1 MITRKIKYKIFLS
14 LFSLGLLVLGGCKE
28 SLPLVESDLDGTWYT
43 DKGISKVDETIWL
56 FRGWSFIYSTDELD
70 RYGGFKSEALRYRNQ
85 FSGVVIKRTEK
96 NGIRVGNANLGV
108 WVLDKDFTSPAVNI
122 LWLSNEN
129 GSNGSDRAHFA
140 LDKKGVRNLIHND
153 LTFRNSGASRTLT
166 EQIIIFAIIGA
177 IIGALVQYFYTN
189 KKPIKDEPSESVRKK
204 RKKTASKRKG
214 AKPKSKKEPGFELK
228 IEKENE
234 KDEGFSLKK
243 DQYLKNKRR

>member
-1 MITRKIKYKIFLS
+1 MIIIKIKSKIIKS
-14 LFSLGLLVLGGCKE
+14 LFGLCLFVLVGCEE

-129 GSNGSDRAHFA
+129 GLNGSDRAHFA

-153 LTFRNSGASRTLT
+153 LTFRNSGSSRTMT
-166 EQIIIFAIIGA
+166 ETIIIFAIIGA
-177 IIGALVQYFYTN
+177 IIGGLVQYFYTN
-189 KKPIKDEPSESVRKK
+189 KKSIKDEPSEKVREK
-204 RKKTASKRKG
+204 RKKTAPKKKR
-214 AKPKSKKEPGFELK
+214 AKPKPKKEPGFELK
-228 IEKENE
+228 IDIEK
-234 KDEGFSLKK
+234 KKSEGFDLKK
-243 DQYLKNKRR
+243 DEFIKNK